1 MTSATAQQENPAQP
15 KKVYLFRCG
24 RMEWCSP
31 AEATAQQENPTI
43 GVELEE
49 VGLVLI
55 LSNEKAFIII
65 GTQVQCN

>member
-1 MTSATAQQENPAQP
+1 
-15 KKVYLFRCG
+15 
-24 RMEWCSP
+24 MERCSP

-49 VGLVLI
+49 VGLVLN

-65 GTQVQCN
+65 GSQVQCN

>member
-1 MTSATAQQENPAQP
+1 
-15 KKVYLFRCG
+15 
-24 RMEWCSP
+24 MEWCSP

-65 GTQVQCN
+65 GSQVQCN